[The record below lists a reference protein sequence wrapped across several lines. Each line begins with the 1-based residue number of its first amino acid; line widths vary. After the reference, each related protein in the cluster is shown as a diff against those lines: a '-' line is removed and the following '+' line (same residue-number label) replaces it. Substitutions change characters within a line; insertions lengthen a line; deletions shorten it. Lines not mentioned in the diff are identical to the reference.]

1 MRSCDLLPKRRVK
14 VPEVAEGHPEMQE
27 VAAGASL
34 EAEAARREETDHA
47 AQMMTSS
54 EP

>member
-1 MRSCDLLPKRRVK
+1 MPSCDLLPKRRVR
-14 VPEVAEGHPEMQE
+14 VPEVAEGRPEMQE

-47 AQMMTSS
+47 AQTMKSS